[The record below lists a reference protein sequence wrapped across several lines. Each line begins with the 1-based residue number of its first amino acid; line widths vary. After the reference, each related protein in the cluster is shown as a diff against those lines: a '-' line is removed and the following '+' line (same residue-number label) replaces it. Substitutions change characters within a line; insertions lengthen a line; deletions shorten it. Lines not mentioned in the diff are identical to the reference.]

1 MSLTNNQVAL
11 YRGNFEID
19 GEDHIAL
26 LLIEGTN
33 PTVAYPLPF
42 DPSVAVVVALT
53 LSEKGRGVIDR
64 LEGITEFSLNAD
76 VDPLVVDLPELH

>member
-1 MSLTNNQVAL
+1 MSLTNNQAAL

-19 GEDHIAL
+19 GEEHSEL

-33 PTVAYPLPF
+33 PTVAYPLPS
-42 DPSVAVVVALT
+42 DPSVALVVALT
-53 LSEKGRGVIDR
+53 LSEDGRGVID
-64 LEGITEFSLNAD
+64 LLKGITEFTLNDD